1 VGLGDR
7 ADRPKPDLN
16 SGDLCPRDA
25 VCSGGRGLY
34 CGISGRNV
42 TGEWNR
48 LIYFARIDRI
58 LTGTDYYLNP
68 SYWDRLDNVYRDLKS
83 GRALHLDPKY
93 ANYPPSDYFDSDI
106 GSTGL
111 LTDARIL
118 LSQTFVYLGA
128 KGRNDYIT
136 GDLKRWI
143 LGDSK
148 TKTKPWGMGH
158 KRLLRDAAIYPG
170 AYGIFLNHFEKMV
183 KEFGYGYVGVP
194 SNLAGYLEYLSDR
207 GISRRVYEK

>member
-1 VGLGDR
+1 VGRGDR
-7 ADRPKPDLN
+7 ADRPKPDVN
-16 SGDLCPRDA
+16 SDHLCPRDA
-25 VCSGGRGLY
+25 LCSGGTGLY
-34 CGISGRNV
+34 LWGSRGETSRGSG
-42 TGEWNR
+42 TG
-48 LIYFARIDRI
+48 LIYFARVDQA
-58 LTGTDYYLNP
+58 LNGTDYYLNP
-68 SYWDRLDNVYRDLKS
+68 SYWDRLDNVYGPLNP
-83 GRALHLDPKY
+83 GGAVHLGPKY

-128 KGRNDYIT
+128 NGRNDYIT

-158 KRLLRDAAIYPG
+158 KRLLRDAAVYPE
-170 AYGIFLNHFEKMV
+170 AYGIF
-183 KEFGYGYVGVP
+183 
-194 SNLAGYLEYLSDR
+194 R
-207 GISRRVYEK
+207 ITSRRW